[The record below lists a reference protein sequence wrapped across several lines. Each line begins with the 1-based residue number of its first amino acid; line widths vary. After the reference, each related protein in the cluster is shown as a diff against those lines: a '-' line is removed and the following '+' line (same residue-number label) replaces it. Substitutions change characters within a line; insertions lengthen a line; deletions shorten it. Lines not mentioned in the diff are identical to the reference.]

1 MYRGLDEEEMP
12 SMADMYDK
20 AIVTASSSKIYSM
33 AGADDQKPRMT
44 IEEINQMAER
54 VGYRAVERDT
64 LYNEINRE

>member
-1 MYRGLDEEEMP
+1 MYGKQTTELALKFG
-12 SMADMYDK
+12 ADDVDGT
-20 AIVTASSSKIYSM
+20 IDDSTKIYSM

-44 IEEINQMAER
+44 IEEIHQMAER